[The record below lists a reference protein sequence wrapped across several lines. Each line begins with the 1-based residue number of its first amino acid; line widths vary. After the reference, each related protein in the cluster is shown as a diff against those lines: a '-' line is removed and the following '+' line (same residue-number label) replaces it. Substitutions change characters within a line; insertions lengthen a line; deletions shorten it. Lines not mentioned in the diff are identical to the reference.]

1 MKAYRCLLKENDD
14 SIIPTI
20 VLAVVFPLM
29 IYQCIPPFFSEEFV
43 QSSDFEKLICVV
55 CAGFVLSTV
64 TIVLF
69 ASVNFNLWAAVK
81 WRILPDGLHG
91 KNPLGGE
98 RIVPWGEIQDACI
111 CDLYG
116 IRGKSFRVVR
126 FTTDKKADDKL
137 RIKSRKKRFWK
148 NWPLW
153 LDLDYNYNHR
163 KKIVI
168 IEYLPELEIECK
180 KYFYL
185 RREYIIPY
193 AGT

>member
-29 IYQCIPPFFSEEFV
+29 IYQVIPPFFSEEFV

-64 TIVLF
+64 TIGLF
-69 ASVNFNLWAAVK
+69 VSVNFNLWAAEK
-81 WRILPDGLHG
+81 WCFLADGLHG
-91 KNPLGGE
+91 RNPLGRE
-98 RIVPWGEIQDACI
+98 RFVPWTEIQDACI

-116 IRGKSFRVVR
+116 IRGKSFRAVR

-137 RIKSRKKRFWK
+137 RIKSRKKDFGKTGLFGLIWITIIITA
-148 NWPLW
+148 
-153 LDLDYNYNHR
+153 
-163 KKIVI
+163 KKS
-168 IEYLPELEIECK
+168 
-180 KYFYL
+180 
-185 RREYIIPY
+185 
-193 AGT
+193 

>member
-14 SIIPTI
+14 SIILTI
-20 VLAVVFPLM
+20 VFAVVFPLM
-29 IYQCIPPFFSEEFV
+29 IYQFIPPFFSEEFV

-55 CAGFVLSTV
+55 GAG
-64 TIVLF
+64 IMLF
-69 ASVNFNLWAAVK
+69 AAAIGLIASVNFNLWAAEK
-81 WRILPDGLHG
+81 WRFLADGLHG
-91 KNPLGGE
+91 RNPLGRE
-98 RIVPWGEIQDACI
+98 RFIPWTEIQDACI

-116 IRGKSFRVVR
+116 IRGKSFRAVR
-126 FTTDKKADDKL
+126 FTTDKNADDKL
-137 RIKSRKKRFWK
+137 RIKSRKKRILK

-153 LDLDYNYNHR
+153 LDLDYNYYQH

-185 RREYIIPY
+185 RREYIVPY
-193 AGT
+193 DGT

>member
-14 SIIPTI
+14 SIILTI

-29 IYQCIPPFFSEEFV
+29 IYQVVPPFFSEEFV

-64 TIVLF
+64 TIGLF
-69 ASVNFNLWAAVK
+69 VSVNFNVWAAVK
-81 WRILPDGLHG
+81 WCILPDGLHG
-91 KNPLGGE
+91 KTPIGGE
-98 RIVPWGEIQDACI
+98 RIVPWVEIQDACI

-116 IRGKSFRVVR
+116 IRGKTLRVVR
-126 FTTDKKADDKL
+126 FTTDKKADNKL
-137 RIKSRKKRFWK
+137 RIKSRKKRIWK

-153 LDLDYNYNHR
+153 LDLDYNYSHR

-168 IEYLPELEIECK
+168 IEYLPELEVECK

-185 RREYIIPY
+185 RREYIVPY
-193 AGT
+193 GGT

>member
-1 MKAYRCLLKENDD
+1 MKTYRCLLKENDD
-14 SIIPTI
+14 SIIMTI
-20 VLAVVFPLM
+20 VCLVVSPLM
-29 IYQCIPPFFSEEFV
+29 IYQFVPLFFTEEYI

-55 CAGFVLSTV
+55 GAGILLFAAA
-64 TIVLF
+64 IVLF
-69 ASVNFNLWAAVK
+69 ASVNFNLWTAEK

-98 RIVPWGEIQDACI
+98 RIVPWGGIQDACI

-126 FTTDKKADDKL
+126 FTTDKNADDKL

-180 KYFYL
+180 NYFYL